1 MRPRESGHAAYDLDT
16 RINVRAIFDKRD
28 NLKDPAWQARVR
40 VPNSTGYKN
49 ITTTTSD
56 QCKIEHFTLRS

>member
-1 MRPRESGHAAYDLDT
+1 MCDRDT
-16 RINVRAIFDKRD
+16 RIDGRAIFDKRD
-28 NLKDPAWQARVR
+28 NLKDPAGQVRVH

>member
-1 MRPRESGHAAYDLDT
+1 MCDRDT
-16 RINVRAIFDKRD
+16 RIDGRAIFDKRD
-28 NLKDPAWQARVR
+28 SLKDPVGQARVH

>member
-1 MRPRESGHAAYDLDT
+1 MCDRDT
-16 RINVRAIFDKRD
+16 RIDARVILYNRD
-28 NLKDPAWQARVR
+28 NLKDPVWQARVH

>member
-1 MRPRESGHAAYDLDT
+1 MYDRDT
-16 RINVRAIFDKRD
+16 RIEGRAIFDNRD
-28 NLKDPAWQARVR
+28 NLKDPVWQVRVY

-56 QCKIEHFTLRS
+56 QCKIEHFTVRS

>member
-1 MRPRESGHAAYDLDT
+1 MASRGDVEIDLRGDG
-16 RINVRAIFDKRD
+16 RAIFDKRD
-28 NLKDPAWQARVR
+28 SLKDPVGQARVH

-56 QCKIEHFTLRS
+56 QCKIEHFALRS

>member
-1 MRPRESGHAAYDLDT
+1 VYDRDT
-16 RINVRAIFDKRD
+16 RIEGRAIFDNRD
-28 NLKDPAWQARVR
+28 NLKDPVWQVRVY

-56 QCKIEHFTLRS
+56 QCKIEHFTVRS